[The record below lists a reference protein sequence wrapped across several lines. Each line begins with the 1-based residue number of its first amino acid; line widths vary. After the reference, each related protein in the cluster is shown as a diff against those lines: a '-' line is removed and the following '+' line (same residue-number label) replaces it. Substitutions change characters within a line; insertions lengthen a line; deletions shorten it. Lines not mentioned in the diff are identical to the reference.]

1 MAAYTVQD
9 GDCAVRPP
17 TLQHIVADSREGSM
31 DQRDEG
37 PIPANALDGNVV
49 ALLDSKPDDKLLLL
63 RRCELRVESVGAGQM
78 AAGYLKRDTF
88 GVSETDSTQIEKVS
102 LQVFYVFELNAVAVL
117 ARTAPLEA
125 GIHLLGG
132 E

>member
-1 MAAYTVQD
+1 
-9 GDCAVRPP
+9 
-17 TLQHIVADSREGSM
+17 M
-31 DQRDEG
+31 DQRDER

-88 GVSETDSTQIEKVS
+88 WVSETDSTQIEKVS
-102 LQVFYVFELNAVAVL
+102 LQVIYVFELNAVAVL

-132 E
+132 